1 MLHTLNGFEISL
13 NEEQILHR
21 ICKNF
26 LINKTTL
33 IDLLKIYIYRD
44 SCELM
49 FFNTYIFPFIE
60 KAKSLF
66 NCNTRMEKALQRLAE
81 AKMTSKSGSS
91 NISSTNESTND
102 TMKKV
107 NISIIDTPPT
117 TPTVEKNYLSTAF
130 KGIPKALLEKVELYI
145 LFSSFL

>member
-1 MLHTLNGFEISL
+1 MI
-13 NEEQILHR
+13 
-21 ICKNF
+21 
-26 LINKTTL
+26 
-33 IDLLKIYIYRD
+33 
-44 SCELM
+44 

-102 TMKKV
+102 MKNV

-145 LFSSFL
+145 LFSFFCDSINIFIEIYNF

>member
-1 MLHTLNGFEISL
+1 MF
-13 NEEQILHR
+13 
-21 ICKNF
+21 
-26 LINKTTL
+26 NKQNNL
-33 IDLLKIYIYRD
+33 DLLIYIYIY
-44 SCELM
+44 SYELI

-102 TMKKV
+102 MKNV

-145 LFSSFL
+145 LFSFFCDSINIFIEIYNF